1 MNTMTVTNENEN
13 TNAYNTQE
21 VVSTITR
28 KEFCIIWKK
37 VSNDKRTK
45 PSFVE
50 YKNYDGS
57 TYKVK
62 EKGWIHPEHHI
73 IYNLIRDLPASRG
86 FKEGTEGYE
95 NALNYLKNSYN
106 FNYASHILKPFEEHI
121 PAEKFKALLL
131 EIQTLLKK

>member
-1 MNTMTVTNENEN
+1 MNTITVTNDTNN
-13 TNAYNTQE
+13 GNAYNNHE

-37 VSNDKRTK
+37 VFNDKRTK
-45 PSFVE
+45 PSLVE
-50 YKNYDGS
+50 YKSYGGG

-62 EKGWIHPEHHI
+62 EKGWIYPEHHI
-73 IYNLIRDLPASRG
+73 IHNLIRDLPASRG

-95 NALNYLKNSYN
+95 NALNFLKKTSN
-106 FNYASHILKPFEEHI
+106 FGYASYVLKPFEEHI

-131 EIQTLLKK
+131 EIQNLLK

>member
-1 MNTMTVTNENEN
+1 MNTMTAINENN
-13 TNAYNTQE
+13 NAYENNE

-45 PSFVE
+45 PSLVE
-50 YKNYDGS
+50 HKSYGGG

-62 EKGWIHPEHHI
+62 EKGWIYPEHHI
-73 IYNLIRDLPASRG
+73 IYNLIRSLPASRG

-95 NALNYLKNSYN
+95 NALNFLKKTSN
-106 FNYASHILKPFEEHI
+106 FGYAGYILKPFEEYI

-131 EIQTLLKK
+131 EIQTLLK